1 MKERNP
7 MPIKKFSFIGL
18 IALGL
23 IIISLIG
30 ELFTFS
36 NDLYTNIQTYVVLIS
51 QVIGNIL
58 FGVALIGYFLHLKEN
73 KILKWTSLVI
83 GVFYILNIFSLNNLY
98 GFFTDHFGLFETFK
112 DSAFLYIY
120 SIFISINLVFFGYAF
135 TKLGKVNKAIGLFAI
150 LFIATSIFVT
160 ASNIF
165 TTKVCM
171 MLEDAN
177 VNIHDV
183 LEHEK
188 VIVSSG
194 YVNIVSYS
202 CLFVVFLLLY
212 INQRVVHTK
221 TFKVKVE
228 APVEE

>member
-7 MPIKKFSFIGL
+7 MPIRKFSLIGL

-23 IIISLIG
+23 IIISLVG

-36 NDLYTNIQTYVVLIS
+36 NDIYINIQTYVVLIS
-51 QVIGNIL
+51 QVIGNTL
-58 FGVALIGYFLHLKEN
+58 FGVALVGYFLHLKEN
-73 KILKWTSLVI
+73 KWTSLVI
-83 GVFYILNIFSLNNLY
+83 GVFYIVNLFAVNNL
-98 GFFTDHFGLFETFK
+98 FGLFSDEFGLLITFK
-112 DSAFLYIY
+112 DSSLLYVY
-120 SIFISINLVFFGYAF
+120 SIFVSIALIIFGYAF
-135 TKLGKVNKAIGLFAI
+135 TKLGKVNKVIGLFSI
-150 LFIATSIFVT
+150 LFIATSIYVT

-165 TTKVCM
+165 TTKVCS

-177 VNIHDV
+177 VNIHNV

-188 VIVSSG
+188 MLASSG
-194 YVNIVSYS
+194 YINIASYS